1 MPLYIFTK
9 SCPKKLYFELGV
21 KQKKKNEKG
30 EKVRKEEG
38 GREGGRKRGGGR
50 WRDRE
55 GLSITAFRYHS
66 HIPAKLIPLMQ

>member
-38 GREGGRKRGGGR
+38 GREGERGEGG
-50 WRDRE
+50 DGGTE
-55 GLSITAFRYHS
+55 KDSAS
-66 HIPAKLIPLMQ
+66 QPLDTTPTSQPSLFL